1 MAANAD
7 TSERLDPV
15 KWALAFALVGGAIWA
30 FYYFGDHSLLLRVV
44 GMLAATAA
52 ALAVIVQ
59 TRKGHMAWEFVLE
72 ARTEVRKVVWPTRKE
87 TVHTTGII
95 MLMVT
100 VVAIFLWLLDMFL
113 AWAIRAIIGGA

>member
-1 MAANAD
+1 MATNAD
-7 TSERLDPV
+7 ISERLDPV
-15 KWALAFALVGGAIWA
+15 KWALAFALLGGAIWA
-30 FYYFGDHSLLLRVV
+30 FYHFGDHSLLLRVV
-44 GMLAATAA
+44 GMLAATAG
-52 ALAVIVQ
+52 ALAIAVQ
-59 TRKGHMAWEFVLE
+59 TRKGHTAWEFVRE

-95 MLMVT
+95 MAMVT